1 MVQYRRSTPRMEEGT
16 MTNKQ
21 TLVGCEA
28 PSTPW
33 QPSMTRHAPA
43 TRSGSSTTWCPSPAR
58 SRGPRC
64 WRSAA
69 SPLRPQYRWP
79 AEATTS
85 CVELG
90 DNLATI
96 ARGKLQSL
104 FVGENETNGSHP
116 LYGVGCRPRSTL
128 GPPGRP
134 DAAYAQTTWND
145 VLGSSRSPAPL
156 HLLRAACAD
165 PSPASAPAGYV
176 ELAAVSLDY
185 ATPLLFVD
193 QPRHG
198 REESLPGALV
208 EGPVAREAA

>member
-1 MVQYRRSTPRMEEGT
+1 VSLSGTGPGAKVLEIGCGTAQATVPLARRGYHV
-16 MTNKQ
+16 
-21 TLVGCEA
+21 L
-28 PSTPW
+28 
-33 QPSMTRHAPA
+33 
-43 TRSGSSTTWCPSPAR
+43 
-58 SRGPRC
+58 
-64 WRSAA
+64 
-69 SPLRPQYRWP
+69 
-79 AEATTS
+79 

-116 LYGVGCRPRSTL
+116 LYGVGCRPGSTL

-185 ATPLLFVD
+185 ATPYSSSISRATAAKSRFRVRSSRALW
-193 QPRHG
+193 P
-198 REESLPGALV
+198 EKLPSS
-208 EGPVAREAA
+208 RK

>member
-1 MVQYRRSTPRMEEGT
+1 MSQQEAPGRLRSTFDGVATLYDQARPGYPERLFDDLVSLSGT
-16 MTNKQ
+16 GPGAKV
-21 TLVGCEA
+21 LEIGCGTA
-28 PSTPW
+28 
-33 QPSMTRHAPA
+33 QA
-43 TRSGSSTTWCPSPAR
+43 TVPLAR
-58 SRGPRC
+58 RGYHV
-64 WRSAA
+64 
-69 SPLRPQYRWP
+69 L
-79 AEATTS
+79 

-116 LYGVGCRPRSTL
+116 LYGVGCRPGSTL

>member
-33 QPSMTRHAPA
+33 QP
-43 TRSGSSTTWCPSPAR
+43 
-58 SRGPRC
+58 
-64 WRSAA
+64 
-69 SPLRPQYRWP
+69 LRPGTPGYPERLFDDLVSLSGTGPGAKVLEIGCGTAQ
-79 AEATTS
+79 ATVPLARRGYHVL

-116 LYGVGCRPRSTL
+116 LYGVGCRPGSTL
-128 GPPGRP
+128 GPPVRP
-134 DAAYAQTTWND
+134 DAAYAQTTWN
-145 VLGSSRSPAPL
+145 
-156 HLLRAACAD
+156 
-165 PSPASAPAGYV
+165 
-176 ELAAVSLDY
+176 
-185 ATPLLFVD
+185 
-193 QPRHG
+193 
-198 REESLPGALV
+198 
-208 EGPVAREAA
+208 

>member
-1 MVQYRRSTPRMEEGT
+1 MGEQADPGRLRSTFDAVAT
-16 MTNKQ
+16 
-21 TLVGCEA
+21 
-28 PSTPW
+28 ST
-33 QPSMTRHAPA
+33 TRHARLP
-43 TRSGSSTTWCPSPAR
+43 G
-58 SRGPRC
+58 
-64 WRSAA
+64 AA
-69 SPLRPQYRWP
+69 LRRPGVPLRHGAGAKVLEIGCGTAQ
-79 AEATTS
+79 ATVPLARRGYHVL

-116 LYGVGCRPRSTL
+116 LYGVGCRPGSTL

-198 REESLPGALV
+198 REEPLPGALV

>member
-1 MVQYRRSTPRMEEGT
+1 MSLSGTGPGAKVLEIGCGTAQATVPLARRGYHV
-16 MTNKQ
+16 
-21 TLVGCEA
+21 L
-28 PSTPW
+28 
-33 QPSMTRHAPA
+33 
-43 TRSGSSTTWCPSPAR
+43 
-58 SRGPRC
+58 
-64 WRSAA
+64 
-69 SPLRPQYRWP
+69 
-79 AEATTS
+79 

-116 LYGVGCRPRSTL
+116 LYGVGCRPGSTL